1 MIDAARA
8 WASRVGASQ
17 IHLYAL
23 EDNHRAI
30 AFYEC
35 NGWQYAGVESSYIGE
50 TPVVDRRYVIASF
63 QSLR

>member
-23 EDNHRAI
+23 EDN
-30 AFYEC
+30 
-35 NGWQYAGVESSYIGE
+35 AGVESSYIGE